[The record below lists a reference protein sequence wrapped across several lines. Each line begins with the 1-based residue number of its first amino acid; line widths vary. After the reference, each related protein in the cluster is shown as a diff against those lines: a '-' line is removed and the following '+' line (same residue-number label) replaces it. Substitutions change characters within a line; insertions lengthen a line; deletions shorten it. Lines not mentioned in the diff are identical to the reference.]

1 MSSSSDSPKKANPP
15 AKAPDATPSRPAQ
28 SVGSEDVH
36 RPRPFTWSSV
46 LDLYNIM
53 RFLIKNFIIK
63 VFYSRISYVGRHHIP
78 PKGEAV
84 IFVSNHPNQFV
95 DGGNILAAVD
105 SRKIRFI
112 TAAKSM
118 RRPVIGLI
126 AKSFGAVP
134 VERSQDLAYAGK
146 GTITTSTDSNGKT
159 IVKVE
164 GGSFDGL
171 VPGTKLKTQNLLLP
185 IVRIIDDSTAEVREA
200 VELKEPTTYKIWPKL
215 DQHLMYA
222 NVYKNLAEG
231 KAIGIFPEGG
241 SHDNV
246 GRLLELKPGVAIMT
260 LGALASPKHEIN
272 RITIVPIGLNYFEPY
287 RFRSSLI
294 CEFGRPVVVEK
305 DSQLFREYINPDT
318 KRKAVGSLMRDIE
331 TAMLGCIIPAASY
344 DTLQAIQTATKLYMG
359 PMSAKI
365 TTGEKMEISKRMA
378 RVMNSKYMEEDEK
391 LRQLMEQIQD
401 YNLELKTNHI
411 RDRDVQN
418 IQAQSIGFFP
428 EALWYFQR
436 IVIIL
441 LSMFIAIPSL
451 MLFAPVARICQSLSL
466 KEKSRALAASS
477 VKYKAFDVVASYKIL
492 VAIVIVPIYNLLL
505 SIVLVKMVPFFS
517 LISLPFVYFV
527 FTPVAQYLAVI
538 ASDAFVGNIRRI
550 ARRIRIYK
558 KGRRTLREH
567 RNRLVRKL
575 RIAVNEYGPKVLGPD
590 FEEKRIL
597 KNEDVENIED
607 TQVSSLASAARSYLG
622 SVKQDLHDFDVDVIP
637 EDLVEIISSVFSTAG
652 HAVRREVSME

>member
-1 MSSSSDSPKKANPP
+1 MPSSPVAKKEPSQQPSDTAKTAAPSTKADKKHLFNV
-15 AKAPDATPSRPAQ
+15 D
-28 SVGSEDVH
+28 
-36 RPRPFTWSSV
+36 WSQV
-46 LDLYNIM
+46 FDIYNIM
-53 RFLIKNFIIK
+53 RFLIKNFVIK

-95 DGGNILAAVD
+95 DGGNIIAAVD

-118 RRPVIGLI
+118 RRPVIGPL

-134 VERSQDLAYAGK
+134 VERSQDLAYEGN
-146 GTITTSTDSNGKT
+146 GTITTSTSSDGKP
-159 IVKVE
+159 IVKVQ

-171 VPGTKLKTQNLLLP
+171 VKGTKLKTKNNLLP
-185 IVRIIDDSTAEVREA
+185 IVRVIDDNTAEIREP
-200 VELKEPTTYKIWPKL
+200 VEIKEPATYKIWPKL

-260 LGALASPKHEIN
+260 LGALASPKYHID

-305 DSQLFREYINPDT
+305 DSDLYREYINPDT
-318 KRKAVGSLMRDIE
+318 HRQAVSSLMQDIQ
-331 TAMLGCIIPAASY
+331 TAMLGCIIPADSY

-365 TTGEKMEISKRMA
+365 TTGEKMEISKRMSKL
-378 RVMNSKYMEEDEK
+378 MNSDYMQTDEK
-391 LRQLMEQIQD
+391 LAELKDQIED
-401 YNLELKTNHI
+401 YNQELKTNHI

-418 IQAQSIGFFP
+418 IQP
-428 EALWYFQR
+428 ESMGLFQEAMWYIKHVA
-436 IVIIL
+436 IVV
-441 LSMFIAIPSL
+441 LSMFIAVPSL
-451 MLFAPVARICQSLSL
+451 MLFAPVAVICQSLSL

-477 VKYKAFDVVASYKIL
+477 VKYKAFDVVASYKIM
-492 VAIVIVPIYNLLL
+492 VAIVIVPIYNLFL
-505 SIVLVKMVPFFS
+505 SIILVKLVPFFS
-517 LISLPFVYFV
+517 FFTLPLVYFV
-527 FTPVAQYLAVI
+527 LTPVFQYLAVI
-538 ASDAFVGNIRRI
+538 ASDAFVGNLKRI

-558 KGRRTLREH
+558 KGRRTSREQ

-575 RIAVNEYGPKVLGPD
+575 RIAVNEYGPKILGPN
-590 FEEKRIL
+590 FEETRIL
-597 KNEDVENIED
+597 KNEDVENIEN
-607 TQVSSLASAARSYLG
+607 TQVSSLASTAKSYLG
-622 SVKQDLHDFDVDVIP
+622 SVRQDLHDLDVDVIP

>member
-1 MSSSSDSPKKANPP
+1 MSSSVTTKKVQSVSTPTTASNATSHGSVNPTGSTKDSK
-15 AKAPDATPSRPAQ
+15 TPSDRPAT
-28 SVGSEDVH
+28 VTNTEGSEEEHPWHVD
-36 RPRPFTWSSV
+36 WSRV
-46 LDLYNIM
+46 FDIYNIM

-95 DGGNILAAVD
+95 DGGNIIAAVH

-118 RRPVIGLI
+118 RRPVIGPL

-134 VERSQDLAYAGK
+134 VERSQDLAYEGN
-146 GTITTSTDSNGKT
+146 GTITTSTGFDMT
-159 IVKVE
+159 AC
-164 GGSFDGL
+164 GSSD
-171 VPGTKLKTQNLLLP
+171 T
-185 IVRIIDDSTAEVREA
+185 TAEIREP
-200 VELKEPTTYKIWPKL
+200 VEIKDPTTYKIWPKL

-246 GRLLELKPGVAIMT
+246 
-260 LGALASPKHEIN
+260 
-272 RITIVPIGLNYFEPY
+272 PIGLNYFEPY

-305 DSQLFREYINPDT
+305 DSDLFREYINPDT
-318 KRKAVGSLMRDIE
+318 KRQAVSSLMHDIE
-331 TAMLGCIIPAASY
+331 TAMLGCIIPADSY

-365 TTGEKMEISKRMA
+365 TTGEKMEISKRMS
-378 RVMNSKYMEEDEK
+378 RIMNSTYMEEDEK
-391 LRQLMEQIQD
+391 LRQLKDQIED
-401 YNLELKTNHI
+401 YNQELRTNHI

-418 IQAQSIGFFP
+418 IQPQSIGLFQ
-428 EALWYFQR
+428 EAMWYIKHVA
-436 IVIIL
+436 IVL
-441 LSMFIAIPSL
+441 LSMFIAVPSL
-451 MLFAPVARICQSLSL
+451 MLFAPVAMICQNLSL

-477 VKYKAFDVVASYKIL
+477 VKYKAFDVVASYKIM

-505 SIVLVKMVPFFS
+505 SIILVKMVPFFS
-517 LISLPFVYFV
+517 FISLPFVYFV
-527 FTPVAQYLAVI
+527 FTPIVQYLAVI
-538 ASDAFVGNIRRI
+538 ASDAFVGNIKRI
-550 ARRIRIYK
+550 ARRVRIYK
-558 KGRRTLREH
+558 KGRRTLREQ

-597 KNEDVENIED
+597 KNEDVENID
-607 TQVSSLASAARSYLG
+607 ATQVSSLASTARSYLG